1 MSRPDA
7 EVHVDEQLPEPPG
20 LAEERE
26 RAREQADLD
35 GAFSEVAAATIDAPP
50 HWREALL
57 ALPTWA
63 RVLLGTGLGLALPA
77 VLLFVLNLRGDL
89 DPDGMSRILAVVAS
103 CAALA
108 VATVVV
114 GLRGLHQRP
123 LGWGGRALVGLAL
136 GLPLL
141 LALIPGFLPGSPT
154 DGAGRMPWTTG
165 CLWAGLVTALCAA
178 GALRL
183 LDRGASRTRVLAA
196 AGAGGLVGFGLL
208 SLHCPMGHPLHLV
221 TAHGLLGVVVA
232 GLLLGV
238 GLIRRR

>member
-7 EVHVDEQLPEPPG
+7 EAQVNAALPEPPG
-20 LAEERE
+20 LEEERE
-26 RAREQADLD
+26 RGRDHTDAD
-35 GAFSEVAAATIDAPP
+35 EVFAAIAATTVDAPP
-50 HWREALL
+50 RWREELL

-63 RVLLGTGLGLALPA
+63 RVAVGALLGLVVPA
-77 VLLFVLNLRGDL
+77 VLLFLLDLRGDL

-123 LGWGGRALVGLAL
+123 LGWGGKLLVGLAL
-136 GLPLL
+136 GLPLV
-141 LALIPGFLPGSPT
+141 LAAIPGFLPGSPT
-154 DGAGRMPWTTG
+154 GGAERMPWTTG
-165 CLWAGLVTALCAA
+165 CLWAGLVTALSAA

-183 LDRGASRTRVLAA
+183 LDRGVSRPRLLAA

-221 TAHGLLGVVVA
+221 TAHGLLGILVA
-232 GLLLGV
+232 VLLLGV
-238 GLIRRR
+238 GLVTRR